1 MSPKPLL
8 LIQHKL
14 SLSVGGIV
22 RYRIKLNP
30 DQLSNIDS
38 LQFRVR
44 NSSPVY
50 RNLTP
55 GSGPWKI
62 SVALVRNPNKTPAV
76 PELVPFIGCAQVCR
90 LDAKVVDPRS
100 ESQSDK
106 VEEGCNEWE
115 LEVLSEMVLQRNW
128 VDLKVE
134 VFAVPKEC
142 ALGMVDSKSNSNSHN
157 NNNSSSNGSSSD
169 PASGGSD
176 VEVVPQI
183 LQPSLVSCEYKDT
196 AAICGPTFPDVQED
210 QDAEG
215 LHLVLLTHGIH
226 GTWLDMLYIKEQIDA
241 RNAHNGKTVTF
252 LTDTNHAGT
261 EEGIQMAGQRVALD
275 ILEFTGYCDT
285 EQGKHLRQSTTTTAT
300 STTPSTKVSS
310 ASATLSSSS
319 STGSAAQNR
328 NARRPFPRG
337 FSKVSII
344 GHSLG
349 GLINIYALGYI
360 DDVTNGA
367 FFNSIQ
373 PAHFISMAT
382 PLLGIG
388 FEHPWV
394 LGFALS
400 LGCIGQTGKDLALEH
415 RSPKQLKQSSSASSL
430 STSSPTTS
438 KEEKGTADTE
448 THNTPDAITTTP
460 TTATTT
466 TFDCTLDREPGP
478 LLLAMAR
485 PGSAS
490 SRILKRFQD
499 RTSYANIEN
508 DMAVRFK
515 TSSMMGIPTFDMD
528 QFFSP
533 EGAAT
538 QPRKNLYHSA
548 VTSTLALLFPNVPT
562 KDKFLSIADEPS
574 PIVVVDHVPAAA
586 ASAAEAVKTK
596 EGASEATDS
605 DHRAQST
612 TSEALPKASTTTEVG
627 VVNGSAKG
635 LFKKP
640 KKSSSKTSSSSS
652 SSRSSSRSSS
662 SSRETNT
669 TKLSSSAS
677 SSTLAS
683 KSRLELAQLVAEG
696 YHAEM
701 DWTKIGVFIAHEA
714 HVQIIVRR
722 KWYNLEGW
730 KAVQDLVERFDF
742 T

>member
-30 DQLSNIDS
+30 AQLSNIDS
-38 LQFRVR
+38 LHFRIR

-62 SVALVRNPNKTPAV
+62 SIALIRNPCKTPAV

-90 LDAKVVDPRS
+90 LDAKVTDPKCHSNS
-100 ESQSDK
+100 EY
-106 VEEGCNEWE
+106 EEGCNEWE

-128 VDLKVE
+128 VDVKVE
-134 VFAVPKEC
+134 VFAVPKES
-142 ALGMVDSKSNSNSHN
+142 ALGLVDSKSNSGPATS
-157 NNNSSSNGSSSD
+157 GESD
-169 PASGGSD
+169 D
-176 VEVVPQI
+176 EVAPQV
-183 LQPSLVSCEYKDT
+183 LQPNLVSCEYKDT
-196 AAICGPTFPDVQED
+196 AAICGPTFPDVKKD

-241 RNAHNGKTVTF
+241 QNAHNGKTVTF

-285 EQGKHLRQSTTTTAT
+285 EQGKHLRRSAT
-300 STTPSTKVSS
+300 GTHAKHPSTTPSTESTL

-319 STGSAAQNR
+319 STGLAAKNR
-328 NARRPFPRG
+328 NALLPFPRG

-360 DDVTNGA
+360 EDVTKGA
-367 FFNSIQ
+367 FFSTIQ
-373 PAHFISMAT
+373 PAHFITMAT

-415 RSPKQLKQSSSASSL
+415 RSSKQLKHSSSSS
-430 STSSPTTS
+430 SSSSSSTTS
-438 KEEKGTADTE
+438 KEKDTVANGA
-448 THNTPDAITTTP
+448 TSATTTP
-460 TTATTT
+460 STSTTT
-466 TFDCTLDREPGP
+466 TVDCTLDREPGP

-490 SRILKRFQD
+490 NRILKRFQD

-515 TSSMMGIPTFDMD
+515 TSTMMGIPTFDMD

-538 QPRKNLYHSA
+538 HPRKNLYHSA
-548 VTSTLALLFPNVPT
+548 VASTLALLFPNVPT
-562 KDKFLSIADEPS
+562 KAKFLSIAKEPS
-574 PIVVVDHVPAAA
+574 PIIVVDHVPAGPVKKQEGEQGGANING
-586 ASAAEAVKTK
+586 AESTV
-596 EGASEATDS
+596 SEAME
-605 DHRAQST
+605 R
-612 TSEALPKASTTTEVG
+612 TTEAG

-635 LFKKP
+635 LFKKQQQRSP
-640 KKSSSKTSSSSS
+640 KASSPSS

-662 SSRETNT
+662 SSREINA
-669 TKLSSSAS
+669 TKLTSLTSS

-722 KWYNLEGW
+722 KWYNLDGW
-730 KAVQDLVERFDF
+730 KSVQDLVERFDF